1 MNENEPLL
9 FTVSLCLQLS
19 SQMFLLNVKVPVNE
33 NKTGTKTEP
42 ALKVSVVQLQSNK
55 HSQANR

>member
-19 SQMFLLNVKVPVNE
+19 SQMFLLNVKVPV
-33 NKTGTKTEP
+33 KKKYMYP
-42 ALKVSVVQLQSNK
+42 
-55 HSQANR
+55 

>member
-19 SQMFLLNVKVPVNE
+19 SQMFLLNVKVPV
-33 NKTGTKTEP
+33 KIY
-42 ALKVSVVQLQSNK
+42 VSIETTHGAELGEK
-55 HSQANR
+55 

>member
-19 SQMFLLNVKVPVNE
+19 SQMFLLNVKVPV
-33 NKTGTKTEP
+33 KKIY
-42 ALKVSVVQLQSNK
+42 VSIETTHGAELGEK
-55 HSQANR
+55 